1 MTELIIAA
9 MALALFQTLLPT
21 ILNTKNLAYL
31 ASNRDKDVE
40 FAPIVKRLKNA
51 ARNLMESLPIFLT
64 LATLALILEVNICY
78 GAGIAYL
85 RTLIWAGSIVSL
97 ILMATELI

>member
-1 MTELIIAA
+1 MTEIIIAA

-64 LATLALILEVNICY
+64 LSTLALILEVNIERD
-78 GAGIAYL
+78 AYL